1 MLLNL
6 YNLIL
11 IPWLILAIIS
21 FLFLFKIDAPYG
33 KFSNKNWGFLINFKL
48 GWFIQ
53 EIISPLFLFYF
64 FIIGTGEKTFL
75 HWFLI
80 SIWII
85 HYINRS
91 IIFPLRINKSSE
103 IPLFI
108 IFLAMFFNTVNGFT
122 NGFYLGNLASF
133 SNNYIYNL
141 NFIFGI
147 TLFIIGVS
155 INLIADNILIKIKNE
170 GKGYQIP
177 NGKLYNLISCPNYL
191 GEMIEWIGFSIM
203 CWSIPSLLFAI
214 WTIANLFPRAISQH
228 KWYNETFKDNYPIKR
243 KAILPYIL

>member
-1 MLLNL
+1 MLFNL

-11 IPWLILAIIS
+11 IPWFILAVIS

-33 KFSNKNWGFLINFKL
+33 KFYDKNARFLINSKL

-53 EIISPLFLFYF
+53 EIISPLVLFYF
-64 FIIGTGEKTFL
+64 FVIGTGEKTFL

-91 IIFPLRINKSSE
+91 IICPLRINKSSKVS
-103 IPLFI
+103 LFI
-108 IFLAMFFNTVNGFT
+108 IFLAIFFNVINGFI
-122 NGFYLGNLASF
+122 NGFYMGNLASF

-147 TLFIIGVS
+147 TLFIIGVL
-155 INLIADNILIKIKNE
+155 INIIADNILIKIKNE

-177 NGKLYNLISCPNYL
+177 KGKLYDFISCPNYL
-191 GEMIEWIGFSIM
+191 GEMIEWTGFAIM
-203 CWSIPSLLFAI
+203 CWSIPSLLFSI

-228 KWYNETFKDNYPIKR
+228 KWYNKTFKDNYPIKR

>member
-21 FLFLFKIDAPYG
+21 FLFLFRINAPYG
-33 KFSNKNWGFLINFKL
+33 KFFTKNWGFLINFKL

-64 FIIGTGEKTFL
+64 FITGTGEKTFL

-103 IPLFI
+103 IPLLI
-108 IFLAMFFNTVNGFT
+108 IFLAMFFNIVNGFI
-122 NGFYLGNLASF
+122 NGFYMGNLASF

-155 INLIADNILIKIKNE
+155 INIIADNILIKIKWRCNE
-170 GKGYQIP
+170 EK
-177 NGKLYNLISCPNYL
+177 K
-191 GEMIEWIGFSIM
+191 
-203 CWSIPSLLFAI
+203 
-214 WTIANLFPRAISQH
+214 
-228 KWYNETFKDNYPIKR
+228 
-243 KAILPYIL
+243 